1 MQPSNKR
8 QPDKA
13 QDIKKLPKLPI
24 NAKIIKRPLLRP
36 SVTSANASS
45 LRQKVV
51 YVSTSTPF
59 ISAVKRVRKL
69 LDIAE
74 KCAVQSSKAQP
85 QVKEVRREHD
95 GIQAAAEALV
105 EVRSGRQNEEV
116 LIKGTGRA
124 IEKVLNLAVWF
135 QDQADCRVSFVTR
148 SVGAV
153 DDIEEDPVE
162 QEAET
167 VAGAE
172 QEEDAME
179 QEREGFSETRVRM
192 TSVLQIAV
200 SLK

>member
-1 MQPSNKR
+1 
-8 QPDKA
+8 
-13 QDIKKLPKLPI
+13 
-24 NAKIIKRPLLRP
+24 
-36 SVTSANASS
+36 VH
-45 LRQKVV
+45 QKVV

-69 LDIAE
+69 LDVAE
-74 KCAVQSSKAQP
+74 KRAVQSSKAQP
-85 QVKEVRREHD
+85 QVKKARREHD
-95 GIQAAAEALV
+95 GVQAAAEALV
-105 EVRSGRQNEEV
+105 EARSGRQNEEV

-135 QDQADCRVSFVTR
+135 QNQADCRVSFVTG

-162 QEAET
+162 EAET

-179 QEREGFSETRVRM
+179 DERERLPETRVRM
-192 TSVLQIAV
+192 TSVLQVAV